1 MDIWSTTLNPR
12 PASFQILVVDCSI
25 DICRG
30 GGLLKKAAYQGANYI
45 LSSLQEMEGKIEDD
59 DLLVEINFNYTGNF
73 NTSTTHNCS
82 HKQNYTKTTLQR
94 LDIEP
99 GSVA

>member
-45 LSSLQEMEGKIEDD
+45 LSSLQEMEGKKKKMKISS
-59 DLLVEINFNYTGNF
+59 LGLILTIQEIITY
-73 NTSTTHNCS
+73 
-82 HKQNYTKTTLQR
+82 LQR
-94 LDIEP
+94 TIAVKSKITPKPHCSGLILNQ
-99 GSVA
+99 V